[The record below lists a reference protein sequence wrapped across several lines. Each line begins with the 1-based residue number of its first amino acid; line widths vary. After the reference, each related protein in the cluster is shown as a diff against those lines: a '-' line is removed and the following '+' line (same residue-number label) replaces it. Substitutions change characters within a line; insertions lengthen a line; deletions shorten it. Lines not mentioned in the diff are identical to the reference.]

1 VQTDTVGLTD
11 PCLRDHLQ
19 DRQIQRPQ
27 QLPLRWI
34 FIAVKRPPLPRNRS
48 RYLIGSILANHNSNN
63 KGGGGGPV
71 HSSHHVGLPAA
82 QPVHPDS
89 HFHPIAI
96 AQPSSLS
103 SGIESS
109 AQSRQFSFGRTKFLG
124 GRIGGHH
131 VSIYP
136 GISNNNNNKNRSD
149 SSS

>member
-1 VQTDTVGLTD
+1 LPSSGRRCHATEAVTLSALSLPTTTETTKVAVVD
-11 PCLRDHLQ
+11 PFILAITLAY
-19 DRQIQRPQ
+19 Q
-27 QLPLRWI
+27 Q
-34 FIAVKRPPLPRNRS
+34 RS
-48 RYLIGSILANHNSNN
+48 RFIRH
-63 KGGGGGPV
+63 
-71 HSSHHVGLPAA
+71 
-82 QPVHPDS
+82 S